1 MIDFS
6 TPATSSMSP
15 RRAASIGDPCVRDT
29 WVANKAALVAMLFLV
44 VAASLGLCAWPGAT
58 TFPDLLLGTSEQR
71 FNVLNSVAF
80 LFAILFWGAWPSRA
94 EMRWA
99 LAGGVVVWALLS
111 FLLPPMFQPSKP
123 GHVLLAFSIPCVV
136 LVIHRAAVAAR
147 AGREDVI
154 GLRMRAALVLL
165 LLNITLAN
173 SALQLSAVAHPQ
185 VMDFY
190 ALAMDQ
196 ALNFGLAAWIVQAVR
211 GIPWLLELHQLLYGY
226 TPAFLLCVVAMQLR
240 GKRAHVPSVTLVWFL
255 MTVCACTAY
264 HLFPITGPRYVF
276 GDAGLATALAKPVVI
291 QPALMLETYPRNGM
305 PSMHFGWAFAAC
317 IVFWQTVRHWLPRA
331 ISALATLG
339 VASATIALGEHYL
352 IDLVVAIPFVLG
364 AMAMVTTA
372 VPWTS
377 VAKQRVVIAG
387 FGQWL
392 VWVLSMRF
400 AMPFMQEHQW
410 VAFGLLFATVAVVI
424 LQIFW
429 RRQFVT
435 QAVTTIAPTPA
446 PEAVADLDA
455 QRRWLH
461 RFGLMFVT
469 SGAAALVYQV
479 VFAKKLALVFGSTAT
494 ATFTVLATFLG
505 GMSIGALIGGAM
517 ATRSRR
523 PLRDYAIVE
532 LAIAVYCVASPFLF
546 DLAQSAY
553 VSFAGGMPPDA
564 PQLLVLRIALGA
576 AVLVVPTALMGMTLP
591 LLAQALGDT
600 AGSLGQ
606 RVAWL
611 YFCNTIGA
619 ALGAL
624 LTAYFVI
631 PALGIQRTVLVAAL
645 LNLMVALGALEL
657 LKQPDAD
664 RAPAPMAP
672 GALGQTPFGRLQVML
687 AMAALGI
694 GGMLS
699 LGLEVAYVH
708 LLSIVA
714 GNSVYAFGL
723 MLAAFLV
730 GLSLGGEGARR
741 LLGRLP
747 PAAGLAGAL
756 LCLAVSITLTAS
768 GWNAI
773 PEYFAG
779 FAQYG
784 AARSFGSREAI
795 RGMVCALIMVPP
807 TLCIGAAYVFAMEIA
822 TAGATVARL
831 GGAAAI
837 NTLGNIAGVLLFG
850 FVVLPR
856 LGGLDAALLIA
867 CCAAALG
874 LILLVTSVAGQARR
888 WVALLA
894 VAAIGLLWQQRSAT
908 LDYHALSSGA
918 NVYFAAQDWGRV
930 VDHAESIDGGLTA
943 VAQGELQDR
952 PVKTLL
958 TNGKF
963 QGNDWLSG
971 EMQAQIGFAMAP
983 LMHQER
989 RERALVIGYGTGATS
1004 RVFHEAGFKRVD
1016 IAELSAD
1023 IVRLADQHFPVINR
1037 QVSSQPGVRLNMTDG
1052 RNLLLLSPDRYDVVS
1067 IELTSIWFAGAASL
1081 YNHEFYE
1088 LAKRRMA
1095 EDGVLQ
1101 QWVQLHRLTP
1111 EDILTV
1117 VASLRSS
1124 FHFVSLYVLGGQGV
1138 LVATNDP
1145 NRALPRLDA
1154 VQAIESFPGLEEV
1167 RTVLGRP
1174 VRALIDDRLLAP
1186 DGVDRFVAGPGV
1198 DPAVWVSTDDNVR
1211 LEYSTPRANVRD
1223 ARISQ
1228 QQNLEILKRF
1238 SVKPEAPATPAAAAS
1253 R

>member
-1 MIDFS
+1 MTDS
-6 TPATSSMSP
+6 LP
-15 RRAASIGDPCVRDT
+15 AASLPPVLSSAAFVSDPSQRDT
-29 WVANKAALVAMLFLV
+29 KLAIKAALIALLIVAL
-44 VAASLGLCAWPGAT
+44 AASLGLCRWPGASIVPNML
-58 TFPDLLLGTSEQR
+58 FGTAVQR
-71 FNVLNSVAF
+71 FYVMNSVAV
-80 LFAILFWGAWPSRA
+80 LFVILFWGTVPSRITMA
-94 EMRWA
+94 VS
-99 LAGGVVVWALLS
+99 LAGGAVIGTLLA
-111 FLLPPMFQPSKP
+111 FLLPEVFRLTQPEHMLVAYSVP
-123 GHVLLAFSIPCVV
+123 CIGLL
-136 LVIHRAAVAAR
+136 LHRALV
-147 AGREDVI
+147 AGRSVPADLI
-154 GLRMRAALVLL
+154 GHRLRAVLILL
-165 LLNITLAN
+165 LLNIVLPD
-173 SALQLSAVAHPQ
+173 SALQLSAAAHPE
-185 VMDFY
+185 VLDTH

-196 ALNFGLAAWIVQAVR
+196 LLGFSFVAWIAQTVR
-211 GIPWLLELHQLLYGY
+211 GLPWLLELNKSLYTY
-226 TPAFLLCVVAMQLR
+226 TPALMLAAVALQLR
-240 GKRAHVPSVTLVWFL
+240 GKRAHVPSVTLIWLL
-255 MTVCACTAY
+255 MTMSACVAY

-276 GDAGLATALAKPVVI
+276 GDVGFATAIAKPVTLQQVLVLA
-291 QPALMLETYPRNGM
+291 PYPRNGM
-305 PSMHFGWAFAAC
+305 PSMHFGWALAAC
-317 IVFWQTVRHWLPRA
+317 IVLWQTVRHWLPRLVG
-331 ISALATLG
+331 ALATLG

-352 IDLVVAIPFVLG
+352 IDLIVAIPFVLG
-364 AMAMVTTA
+364 AMAMVTTG

-377 VAKQRVVIAG
+377 AAKRRVVIAG

-392 VWVLSMRF
+392 VWVLCMRF
-400 AMPFMQEHQW
+400 AMPFLQEHQW
-410 VAFGLLFATVAVVI
+410 IAFGMLLVTIAVVV
-424 LQIFW
+424 LQISW
-429 RRQFVT
+429 RRQFEAHAIT
-435 QAVTTIAPTPA
+435 PIEPA
-446 PEAVADLDA
+446 PSPQATAELEV

-505 GMSIGALIGGAM
+505 GMSIGALIGGVL
-517 ATRSRR
+517 ATRSHR

-532 LAIAVYCVASPFLF
+532 LAIAGYCVLSPFLF
-546 DLAQSAY
+546 DLAQAAY
-553 VSFAGGMPPDA
+553 VALAAGVPPDA

-576 AVLVVPTALMGMTLP
+576 AVLSVPTVLMGMTLP
-591 LLAQALGDT
+591 LLAQALGAT
-600 AGSLGQ
+600 AGSLGN

-631 PALGIQRTVLVAAL
+631 PAVGIQRTVLIAAL

-657 LKQPDAD
+657 LKQPAAD
-664 RAPAPMAP
+664 RAAVPA
-672 GALGQTPFGRLQVML
+672 ALAGSSQTPFGSRQVTL

-699 LGLEVAYVH
+699 LGLEVTYVH

-723 MLAAFLV
+723 MLAAFLM

-741 LLGRLP
+741 LLGRLSP
-747 PAAGLAGAL
+747 VAGLAAAL
-756 LCLAVSITLTAS
+756 LCLAASIVLTTR

-773 PEYFAG
+773 PDYFAS
-779 FAQYG
+779 FQQYG
-784 AARSFGSREAI
+784 AVRSFGSREAI
-795 RGMVCALIMVPP
+795 RGMVCMLIMVPP

-822 TAGATVARL
+822 TSGATVKRL
-831 GGAAAI
+831 GAAAAI
-837 NTLGNIAGVLLFG
+837 NTLGNIVGVLLFG

-856 LGGLDAALLIA
+856 WGGLDAALLIA
-867 CCAAALG
+867 FCAIALG
-874 LILLVTSVAGQARR
+874 LILLTTSIAGRSRR
-888 WVALLA
+888 WVALFA
-894 VAAIGLLWQQRSAT
+894 VATLGLLWQHRDAT
-908 LDYHALSSGA
+908 LDYRTLSSGA

-943 VAQGELQDR
+943 VAQGDLQGR
-952 PVKTLL
+952 PLKTLL

-963 QGNDWLSG
+963 QGNDWLTG

-1023 IVRLADQHFPVINR
+1023 IVRLADQHFPAINR
-1037 QVSSQPGVRLNMTDG
+1037 QVSSQPGVHLSVTDG
-1052 RNLLLLSPDRYDVVS
+1052 RNLLLLSRDQYDVVS

-1088 LAKRRMA
+1088 LAKRRMT

-1145 NRALPRLDA
+1145 ARAMPRLQA
-1154 VQAIESFPGLEEV
+1154 VQTLESFAELEEV
-1167 RTVLGRP
+1167 RTILGRP
-1174 VRALIDDRLLAP
+1174 LRALIGDRLLAP
-1186 DGVDRFVAGPGV
+1186 DGVDRFVASSGV
-1198 DPAVWVSTDDNVR
+1198 APAVWVSTDDNVR

-1223 ARISQ
+1223 PLASQ
-1228 QQNLEILKRF
+1228 QQNLAVLQRF
-1238 SVKPEAPATPAAAAS
+1238 SASPSIPTAPASAAT